1 MTIQLTKVQLFLLMF
16 VMQTGFVYTSFQ
28 NVLIEHGKRDA
39 PIQFII
45 IAIVFFLQLVF
56 FERTHHYFRL
66 NRFTKILYLTY
77 WFFYIIVF
85 VIYITYVLTAWVF
98 PNTPNVVLIAI
109 FLSVCFYASVSRPE
123 TAVNIGVVLLP
134 MLFLFLLFMLRA
146 IPNLHVTN
154 LLPLFHEPK
163 ETWMMG
169 FIYSTYAF
177 GGAETYVL
185 LRKYVLNNEKIN
197 NKVLATYSIILT
209 SFYLFSILFTLMF
222 FALEE
227 IKLIPEPILYILH
240 AQEVTFVKRLD
251 LFFIYIW
258 LSWTLVAMVNYVL
271 VMRLIY
277 FEKKRKA
284 PVLKQL
290 LFFTVIGAISTFVI
304 KFSVLD
310 FLKHYVVYANI
321 LFTFVLP
328 ILIILVNKIRG
339 RTISDAGASS

>member
-1 MTIQLTKVQLFLLMF
+1 MTIQLTKAQLFLLMF

-28 NVLIEHGKRDA
+28 NVLIEQGKRDA
-39 PIQFII
+39 PLQFII
-45 IAIVFFLQLVF
+45 IASVFFLQLLF
-56 FERTHHYFRL
+56 FEKAHQYFRL
-66 NRFTKILYLTY
+66 NRFTKMLYLTY

-85 VIYITYVLTAWVF
+85 VIYITYVLTTWIF
-98 PNTPNVVLIAI
+98 PNTPNVVLITI

-134 MLFLFLLFMLRA
+134 MLFLFILFMLPA

-154 LLPLFHEPK
+154 LLPLFHESK
-163 ETWMMG
+163 ETWRMG
-169 FIYSTYAF
+169 LIYSTYAF
-177 GGAETYVL
+177 GGAEMYIL
-185 LRKYVLNNEKIN
+185 LRKYVLTKEKIN
-197 NKVLATYSIILT
+197 NKVLAIYSIILT

-222 FALEE
+222 FSLEE
-227 IKLIPEPILYILH
+227 IDLIPEPVLYILH
-240 AQEVTFVKRLD
+240 SQEVTFVRRLD

-258 LSWTLVAMVNYVL
+258 LSWSLVAIVNYVL

-277 FEKKRKA
+277 FEKTRKA

-290 LFFTVIGAISTFVI
+290 LFFTVIGVISTFLI

-310 FLKHYVVYANI
+310 FFKSYVVYANI

-328 ILIILVNKIRG
+328 VMIILVNKIRG